1 MTESYDSY
9 STCPDWK
16 SDDDAYSFRCPVVK
30 KTHPEAGGATE
41 IRAVKLIG
49 GGRALAHADGATWM
63 IRGGLPGEWLRVSPT
78 RRRARIIEADVVEV
92 LDDRHPARLEVSC
105 PHADDCGGCDWPEVD
120 PRQGADLKIAVA
132 AEAAA
137 RFPEIADRIRSSS
150 ITDSPSGYRLRSRLH
165 WDPSTRVLGFY
176 GPRSWRVSPIS
187 HCGIISPTLA
197 AALPSL
203 TENLI
208 NHSLMPVDLEILEGS
223 DATVAAL
230 RPGRG
235 GPKSIPERCVPP
247 AAECPGIDG
256 FHRLTKSSQILPGW
270 GPEHVSMDLPI
281 RLEVPI
287 GSFFQGNR
295 HLFPWL
301 FERVAGLVGPGDEPV
316 VDLHAGVGF
325 LAAAARWA
333 GRENLI
339 MVEPHSPAAAA
350 AQRNLPDA
358 LVATGS
364 AEAFLE
370 QNADLP
376 PEALAITDPPRAGL
390 TPNLRRRLID
400 WRPSRLLMLGCDPA
414 TWSRDAAEFIDHGY
428 VLSHLELVDL
438 FPFTHHVE
446 ILAVLE
452 SG

>member
-1 MTESYDSY
+1 M
-9 STCPDWK
+9 
-16 SDDDAYSFRCPVVK
+16 SDDGVLSFLGCLLVKGAVPDAS
-30 KTHPEAGGATE
+30 GAIE

-63 IRGGLPGEWLRVSPT
+63 IRGGLPGEWLRVSPS
-78 RRRARIIEADVVEV
+78 RRRARIIEADVIEV

-105 PHADDCGGCDWPEVD
+105 PHARDCGGCDWPEVD
-120 PRQGADLKIAVA
+120 PRRGADLKIAVA
-132 AEAAA
+132 AEAAG
-137 RFPEIADRIRSSS
+137 RFPEIADRIRAAS

-176 GPRSWRVSPIS
+176 GPRSWRVSSIS

-203 TENLI
+203 SENLI
-208 NHSLMPVDLEILEGS
+208 NHSLMPVDLEILEGIG
-223 DATVAAL
+223 ATVAAL

-256 FHRLTKSSQILPGW
+256 FHRLTKSSLILPGW
-270 GPEHVSMDLPI
+270 GLEQVSMDLPVP
-281 RLEVPI
+281 LEVPI

-295 HLFPWL
+295 HLVPWL

-333 GRENLI
+333 GHEDLTV
-339 MVEPHSPAAAA
+339 VEPHRPGAAA

-358 LVATGS
+358 RVVASS
-364 AEAFLE
+364 AEDFLE
-370 QNADLP
+370 RNRDLAP
-376 PEALAITDPPRAGL
+376 GAIAITDPPRTGL
-390 TPNLRRRLID
+390 TAELRRRLID
-400 WRPSRLLMLGCDPA
+400 WRPHRLLMLGCDPA
-414 TWSRDAAEFIDHGY
+414 TWSRDAADLIDHGY
-428 VLSHLELVDL
+428 VLSQIELVDL

-446 ILAVLE
+446 VLAVLE